1 MANSYRSGPSRQS
14 HYRSQFRIEQQVLI
28 ISLKKLN
35 SNKKKSKF
43 IDRFLCCRNN
53 STVICG
59 EDTAIGSKEAR
70 QMFPTSKCRNQSWM
84 PIGASFVLPTEEP
97 GPAGVNN
104 VLRKSSKRN
113 RRLHLGWMNT
123 GNGTHFFK
131 NKTTKWT
138 PSSGIYSCRK
148 NWMETDI
155 KFYINIFFYTWW
167 WNEMIICTP
176 FLIFV
181 IDDLTVSWAFG
192 QTTTWHN
199 NNNNTLDFFSDAWI
213 LYLQT
218 IKIIWCIHI
227 KISTKWSS

>member
-1 MANSYRSGPSRQS
+1 
-14 HYRSQFRIEQQVLI
+14 
-28 ISLKKLN
+28 
-35 SNKKKSKF
+35 
-43 IDRFLCCRNN
+43 
-53 STVICG
+53 
-59 EDTAIGSKEAR
+59 
-70 QMFPTSKCRNQSWM
+70 
-84 PIGASFVLPTEEP
+84 
-97 GPAGVNN
+97 

-199 NNNNTLDFFSDAWI
+199 NNNNTLDFFFP
-213 LYLQT
+213 T
-218 IKIIWCIHI
+218 IEFFIYRRLK
-227 KISTKWSS
+227 SFDVYT